1 MVADWVKGFF
11 SLKSVGV
18 LRQTAA
24 AMVSIVFVCLLGS
37 IWLKTGKKE
46 EKEKR
51 HRPRDM
57 LKQLLESTET
67 QLQKQ
72 GRYEE
77 KKSYLSR
84 MGVNYAMGRT
94 VSPEEFLLIKVVTG
108 VFITAV
114 LTWGFG
120 VPGGIIGWLIGY
132 FGYDVL
138 IRLLNNA
145 ANEKMLP
152 DIKSVFDTLKIKT
165 EGGMFLTSAIME
177 CYKNTR
183 HPRLK
188 QALFEMNGELI
199 AKNDIGE
206 TIDDFGMKF
215 HNKQIDILCIILK
228 QSMESGKTV
237 EILRD
242 ISDHLVDMQQ
252 SINLKAKNRM
262 ESQTLIIQLL
272 MYVLIMVL
280 CVYGIIVSIGNDML
294 FY

>member
-1 MVADWVKGFF
+1 MADWVKGFF
-11 SLKSVGV
+11 SLENVGL
-18 LRQTAA
+18 LRRITVVV
-24 AMVSIVFVCLLGS
+24 MSIAFACLFGV
-37 IWLKTGKKE
+37 IWLKTGKEE

-77 KKSYLSR
+77 KRNYLSR
-84 MGVNYAMGRT
+84 MGVNYVMGRT

-114 LTWGFG
+114 LAWGFG
-120 VPGGIIGWLIGY
+120 VAGGIIGWFIGY
-132 FGYDVL
+132 FSYDVL
-138 IRLLNNA
+138 IRLLNSA

-188 QALFEMNGELI
+188 QALFEMNGQLI

-215 HNKQIDILCIILK
+215 HNKQVDILCIILK

-237 EILRD
+237 EILKD
-242 ISDHLVDMQQ
+242 ISDHLADMQQ
-252 SINLKAKNRM
+252 AINLKAKNKM

-272 MYVLIMVL
+272 MYALIIVL
-280 CVYGIIVSIGNDML
+280 CVYGIIVSMGSDML

>member
-1 MVADWVKGFF
+1 MAEWAKDFF
-11 SLKSVGV
+11 SLENVGLLRHAAVIMISIAFACLVGV
-18 LRQTAA
+18 
-24 AMVSIVFVCLLGS
+24 
-37 IWLKTGKKE
+37 IWLKTGRKK

-67 QLQKQ
+67 QLQKR
-72 GRYEE
+72 GHYEE
-77 KKSYLSR
+77 KRIYLSR
-84 MGVNYAMGRT
+84 MGVNYAIGRT

-108 VFITAV
+108 IFLMTVS
-114 LTWGFG
+114 TWSFG
-120 VPGGIIGWLIGY
+120 VAGGIAGCLIGY

-138 IRLLNNA
+138 IRLLNSA

-152 DIKSVFDTLKIKT
+152 DIKCVFDTLKIKT

-206 TIDDFGMKF
+206 TIDNFGMKF

-242 ISDHLVDMQQ
+242 ISDHLNDMQQ
-252 SINLKAKNRM
+252 SINLKAKNKM

>member
-1 MVADWVKGFF
+1 MADWARKFF
-11 SLKSVGV
+11 SLENIGL
-18 LRQTAA
+18 LRQALVI
-24 AMVSIVFVCLLGS
+24 MVPMLFACLFAVM
-37 IWLKTGKKE
+37 WLKTGRKE

-67 QLQKQ
+67 QLQKR

-77 KKSYLSR
+77 KKIYLSR

-94 VSPEEFLLIKVVTG
+94 VSPEEFLLIKIVTG
-108 VFITAV
+108 IFIAAV
-114 LTWGFG
+114 SAWSFG
-120 VPGGIIGWLIGY
+120 VAGGVAGWLTGY
-132 FGYDVL
+132 FGYDIL

-152 DIKSVFDTLKIKT
+152 DIKCVFDTLKIKT

-206 TIDDFGMKF
+206 TIDNFGMKF

-237 EILRD
+237 EILKD
-242 ISDHLVDMQQ
+242 ISDHLNDMQQ
-252 SINLKAKNRM
+252 SINLKAKNKM

-280 CVYGIIVSIGNDML
+280 CVYGIIVSIGSDML